1 MVNATTEPGHAE
13 GADAFLRHMIW
24 RYPQQRQPVMA
35 LLGPR
40 SSGKSTLLST
50 LSQGCGSTVVH
61 AHLDFNENPVDP
73 VSAAALVAFQ
83 MMRGWDTLRRSPV
96 FHRFALGLLAL
107 NENLETDRARATDQ
121 IRSLIQAYTRG
132 TRPGRFATHVEDAA
146 VTTMDVV
153 ATGALSP
160 LVSGTGRQVVAAVRD
175 QARPVIGSLLQSAA
189 RWGLRDAL
197 RWHVSIPEAEAAGS
211 IDALIR
217 LSTASRSAAV
227 GPLLAAFLADAQD
240 QAERHPALRST
251 CSCEVPE
258 QEAARGR
265 HDHAWV
271 LLVDGAQTAA
281 GRRFLGALIN
291 ARIRNRQT
299 GPGASAGADPLVV
312 LAACDQ
318 WQPEWTHR
326 WCEPWRTTPLAGTS
340 QRRVPLLS
348 RAGRATWAREGDAG
362 AAADPDSVA
371 AQWYPVWLDPMT
383 EEQVGYVTDVA
394 GSLAPPLAASVAH
407 RLTGG
412 HWGAVTAV
420 QEQRE
425 GAPPDEDATLA
436 DRPLPAA
443 LDTAGRP
450 LWSRA
455 LQAGLPEGLAVPGAR
470 WTPPPAIVVA
480 TAYLAD
486 MRTADDPWVPAELAD
501 LPHSLE
507 LLRRNLWV
515 STYAHGSSRIREIGW
530 GPADRPPVL
539 HPWLSRCVLTAL
551 AAAPPEPLAGGPS
564 RTPRDGD
571 AVFADPWDQVF
582 GRQAQALAG
591 MSAAHGRPPEAA
603 EEQRLFY
610 ELCLGRFAPVAEALA
625 ARFDRDH
632 RAWVRLLDYLASAP
646 CRPVHQ
652 RSAPEVY
659 ALLLA
664 GIEERGRG
672 VVAVATA
679 KLLALLWLYND
690 PLTEHSRSWDAQI
703 EEGFER
709 LSHNSR
715 LLDVSA
721 LQQAGALF
729 A

>member
-1 MVNATTEPGHAE
+1 MSATTEPGHAQ
-13 GADAFLRHMIW
+13 GTDAFLRHMIW

-40 SSGKSTLLST
+40 GSGKSTLLAN
-50 LSQGCGSTVVH
+50 LSHGCGSTVVH

-73 VSAAALVAFQ
+73 VSAATLAAFQ

-107 NENLETDRARATDQ
+107 NENLETDRTRATDQ
-121 IRSLIQAYTRG
+121 IRGLIQAYTRG
-132 TRPGRFATHVEDAA
+132 TRPGRFATRVAGAA

-160 LVSGTGRQVVAAVRD
+160 LVSGTGSQVVAAVRD

-197 RWHVSIPEAEAAGS
+197 RWHVSIPEAEDAGYV
-211 IDALIR
+211 DALIR
-217 LSTASRSAAV
+217 LSSASRSAAV
-227 GPLLAAFLADAQD
+227 APLLSAFLADAQE

-258 QEAARGR
+258 HEAARGR

-299 GPGASAGADPLVV
+299 GQGASAKPDPLVV

-318 WQPEWTHR
+318 WQPEWTTR
-326 WCEPWRTTPLAGTS
+326 WCEPWRTTPIAGTS
-340 QRRVPLLS
+340 QRRVPLLA
-348 RAGRATWAREGDAG
+348 RADRAQWAREDDAG

-371 AQWYPVWLDPMT
+371 SHWYPVWLDPMT
-383 EEQVGYVTDVA
+383 EDQVGYVTGA
-394 GSLAPPLAASVAH
+394 PGPLAPPLAASVAH

-420 QEQRE
+420 KEQRE
-425 GAPPDEDATLA
+425 GALPDGDATA
-436 DRPLPAA
+436 IERSLPAA
-443 LDTAGRP
+443 LDPGGRP

-455 LQAGLPEGLAVPGAR
+455 LQTSLPEGLAVPAER
-470 WTPPPAIVVA
+470 WTPPPAIVLA
-480 TAYLAD
+480 AAYLAD
-486 MRTADDPWVPAELAD
+486 ARTADDPWVPAELTD

-515 STYAHGSSRIREIGW
+515 STHAHAPSRIREVGW
-530 GPADRPPVL
+530 GPADRPPAL

-551 AAAPPEPLAGGPS
+551 SAAPAEPPAGGRA
-564 RTPRDGD
+564 RTPGEAD
-571 AVFADPWDQVF
+571 APPVDPWDGVF
-582 GRQAQALAG
+582 VRQAEALAA
-591 MSAAHGRPPEAA
+591 MSAARGRTPEAV

-610 ELCLGRFAPVAEALA
+610 ELCLGRFAPVADALA

-646 CRPVHQ
+646 CRFVHE
-652 RSAPEVY
+652 RSAPQVY

-664 GIEERGRG
+664 GIEGRG
-672 VVAVATA
+672 SGVVTVATA

-690 PLTEHSRSWDAQI
+690 PLTEHSHGWDAQI

>member
-1 MVNATTEPGHAE
+1 MVNATTEHGHAE
-13 GADAFLRHMIW
+13 GTEAFLRHMIW
-24 RYPQQRQPVMA
+24 RYPHQRQPVMA

-40 SSGKSTLLST
+40 RSGKSTLLAS

-61 AHLDFNENPVDP
+61 AHLDFHENPVDP

-83 MMRGWDTLRRSPV
+83 MMRGWDTLRHSPV

-107 NENLETDRARATDQ
+107 NETLETDRTQATDQ
-121 IRSLIQAYTRG
+121 IRGLIQAYTRG
-132 TRPGRFATHVEDAA
+132 TRHGRFATRLEGAA

-160 LVSGTGRQVVAAVRD
+160 LVSGAGRQVVAAVRD

-211 IDALIR
+211 VDALIR
-217 LSTASRSAAV
+217 LSAASRSAAV
-227 GPLLAAFLADAQD
+227 GPLLAAFLADAQHHV
-240 QAERHPALRST
+240 EHHPALRSA
-251 CSCEVPE
+251 CSCEIPAA
-258 QEAARGR
+258 EAARGR

-271 LLVDGAQTAA
+271 LLVDGAQTPA
-281 GRRFLGALIN
+281 GRRFLSALVN
-291 ARIRNRQT
+291 ARIRNRQN
-299 GPGASAGADPLVV
+299 GQGASAGADPLIV

-348 RAGRATWAREGDAG
+348 RAARAQWARDDE
-362 AAADPDSVA
+362 ADPDAVA

-383 EEQVGYVTDVA
+383 EDQVGYVTDA
-394 GSLAPPLAASVAH
+394 PGSLAPPLAASVAH

-425 GAPPDEDATLA
+425 GAPPDDDATA
-436 DRPLPAA
+436 AGRPLPAA
-443 LDTAGRP
+443 LDSGGRP

-455 LQAGLPEGLAVPGAR
+455 LETSLPEGLAVPAAR
-470 WTPPPAIVVA
+470 WTAPPAIVLA
-480 TAYLAD
+480 AAYLAD
-486 MRTADDPWVPAELAD
+486 ARTADDPWVPAELTD

-515 STYAHGSSRIREIGW
+515 STHAHPASRIREVGW
-530 GPADRPPVL
+530 GPADRPAAL
-539 HPWLSRCVLTAL
+539 HPWLGRCVLTAL
-551 AAAPPEPLAGGPS
+551 SAAPALPPAGGPS

-571 AVFADPWDQVF
+571 AEDTDPWNRVF
-582 GRQAQALAG
+582 RRQAEALAA
-591 MSAAHGRPPEAA
+591 MSAARGRPPEAA

-610 ELCLGRFAPVAEALA
+610 ELCLGRFTPVAEALA

-646 CRPVHQ
+646 CRLVHE
-652 RSAPEVY
+652 RSAPEAY
-659 ALLLA
+659 AFLLA
-664 GIEERGRG
+664 GIEERGSD

-690 PLTEHSRSWDAQI
+690 PLTEHSHGWDAQI

-721 LQQAGALF
+721 LQQAGALY

>member
-1 MVNATTEPGHAE
+1 MVNATTDPGHAE
-13 GADAFLRHMIW
+13 GTDAFLRHMIW
-24 RYPQQRQPVMA
+24 RYPNQRQPVVA

-40 SSGKSTLLST
+40 HAGKSTLLRS

-61 AHLDFNENPVDP
+61 AHLDFHENPLDP

-107 NENLETDRARATDQ
+107 NETLETDRTGATDQ
-121 IRSLIQAYTRG
+121 IRGLIQQYTRG
-132 TRPGRFATHVEDAA
+132 TRQGRFATRLEEAA

-211 IDALIR
+211 VDALIR
-217 LSTASRSAAV
+217 LSSASRSAAV

-240 QAERHPALRST
+240 QAERHPALRSS
-251 CSCEVPE
+251 CSCELPE
-258 QEAARGR
+258 GAAGRGR

-271 LLVDGAQTAA
+271 LLVDGAQTPA
-281 GRRFLGALIN
+281 GRRFLSALIA
-291 ARIRNRQT
+291 ARVRNRQ
-299 GPGASAGADPLVV
+299 GNAGASAGTDPIVV

-318 WQPEWTHR
+318 WQPEWTTR
-326 WCEPWRTTPLAGTS
+326 WCEPWRTTPLTGTS

-348 RAGRATWAREGDAG
+348 RAARAQWAREDASG
-362 AAADPDSVA
+362 AADPDSVA
-371 AQWYPVWLDPMT
+371 GYWYPVWLDPMS
-383 EEQVGYVTDVA
+383 EEQVGHAVDDP
-394 GSLAPPLAASVAH
+394 GSLAPPLPASVAH

-420 QEQRE
+420 REQRE
-425 GAPPDEDATLA
+425 AAPPDEHATPV
-436 DRPLPAA
+436 DRPLPTA
-443 LDTAGRP
+443 LDAGGRP
-450 LWSRA
+450 LWARA
-455 LQAGLPEGLAVPGAR
+455 LEAGLPEGLATPAGR
-470 WTPPPAIVVA
+470 WTPPPPVVLA
-480 TAYLAD
+480 AAYLAD
-486 MRTADDPWVPAELAD
+486 ARTADDPWVPAELTD

-515 STYAHGSSRIREIGW
+515 STHARAPSRIREIGW
-530 GPADRPPVL
+530 GPADRPPAL
-539 HPWLSRCVLTAL
+539 HPWLSRSALTALSAASPLAGAEPGGSDDAPGDPWHQVFSRQATAL
-551 AAAPPEPLAGGPS
+551 AAMAAARGGP
-564 RTPRDGD
+564 
-571 AVFADPWDQVF
+571 
-582 GRQAQALAG
+582 L
-591 MSAAHGRPPEAA
+591 EAA

-610 ELCLGRFAPVAEALA
+610 DLCLGRFAPVAEALA
-625 ARFDRDH
+625 ARFDQDH

-646 CRPVHQ
+646 CRLVHE
-652 RSAPEVY
+652 RPAPQVY
-659 ALLLA
+659 AHLLA
-664 GIEERGRG
+664 GIERTGRD

-679 KLLALLWLYND
+679 KLLALLWLYDD
-690 PLTEHSRSWDAQI
+690 PLTEHHRNWDAQI